1 MAAPVLGAEAGS
13 TEMVPIEGTVVG
25 EHGINPEAPGCA
37 EGTSWRFESTGVG
50 DLAGLG
56 EVEYVLSWCSVS
68 DPETG
73 ITSYGDGGITFTTA
87 AGDSLETAQIGYGQ
101 VIAGPE
107 GEPTGFTMG
116 GVWEVTG
123 GTGQFVNATGNGWL
137 GGLGQIPGDAT
148 IDLGGAITLSAA
160 GESE

>member
-73 ITSYGDGGITFTTA
+73 ITSYGEGGITFTTA
-87 AGDSLETAQIGYGQ
+87 AGDSLETAQIGY
-101 VIAGPE
+101 
-107 GEPTGFTMG
+107 
-116 GVWEVTG
+116 
-123 GTGQFVNATGNGWL
+123 GWL